1 MSASTMN
8 LINPTTGRL
17 TAATVERLH
26 TLLGGD
32 PVTEEMMLTFIAGQ
46 YGAKNLFYVSAHVTA
61 QILQR
66 PADFIR
72 AAKQHCEPE
81 LKF

>member
-1 MSASTMN
+1 MSAQ
-8 LINPTTGRL
+8 LINPKTGRL
-17 TAATVERLH
+17 TVATVERLH

-32 PVTEEMMLTFIAGQ
+32 PVTEEMILLFIAHK
-46 YGAKNLFYVSAHVTA
+46 YGARNLFYLPANVTA
-61 QILQR
+61 QILNR

-81 LKF
+81 LPF

>member
-1 MSASTMN
+1 MSAH
-8 LINPTTGRL
+8 LINPKTGRL
-17 TAATVERLH
+17 TVATVERLH

-32 PVTEEMMLTFIAGQ
+32 PVTEEMILVFIAHQ
-46 YGAKNLFYVSAHVTA
+46 YGARNLFYVPAHVTA
-61 QILQR
+61 QILKR

-81 LKF
+81 LPF